1 MADVRLAAINK
12 VILSGRLTRDPELR
26 YTPNG
31 ASVSSFS
38 LASSRRYKA
47 QDGEWKEIVAF
58 VNVVAWGKL
67 AVLANEYLKKG
78 SAALVEGRLNS
89 RSWQTEDGQK
99 RSALEVVA
107 ERVQFLDRVTK
118 QETSEGEFVEAE
130 ESGTGPAAGVAADEE
145 VPF

>member
-1 MADVRLAAINK
+1 MAEVKLAEINK

-47 QDGEWKEIVAF
+47 QDGEWKEITAF
-58 VNVVAWGKL
+58 VNVSAWGKL
-67 AVLANEYLKKG
+67 AVLVNEYLKKG
-78 SAALVEGRLNS
+78 SAALVEGRLHS

-99 RSALEVVA
+99 RSALEVTA
-107 ERVQFLDRVTK
+107 ERVQFLDRVAK
-118 QETSEGEFVEAE
+118 SGAGGEEFADAE
-130 ESGTGPAAGVAADEE
+130 EGATGSAADEE

>member
-58 VNVVAWGKL
+58 VNISAWGKL

-78 SAALVEGRLNS
+78 SAALVEGRLHS

-99 RSALEVVA
+99 RSALEVTA
-107 ERVQFLDRVTK
+107 ERIQFLDRVPK
-118 QETSEGEFVEAE
+118 PGAAGEEIVEAE
-130 ESGTGPAAGVAADEE
+130 EGGTGTAADEE